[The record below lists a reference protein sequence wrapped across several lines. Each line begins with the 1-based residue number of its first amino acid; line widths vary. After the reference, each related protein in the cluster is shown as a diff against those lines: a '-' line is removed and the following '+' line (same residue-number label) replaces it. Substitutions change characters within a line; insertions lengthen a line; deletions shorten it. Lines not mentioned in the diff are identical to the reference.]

1 MSVRFNQW
9 LALNEALH
17 GGRRVRRNKRAVSLC
32 AKVVFVSVVALA
44 GAGIAAAS
52 PSGENFAGAGSVRAF
67 AAGTTL
73 TFTAADASATK
84 VGDRLIQL
92 AHHNGQ
98 HDGQSNNGGGF
109 GNTGRGNQG
118 NDRPVGNAC
127 CGGGGGSGGGGGG
140 GGGSPPGGGGPPP
153 GGGGGGG
160 VIAGGGGGS
169 ADSGAGGSDPWL
181 LVRGT
186 PGAEDG
192 GGTPPP
198 GPLGLLQSQIA
209 CALGQDGLKITSDG
223 QVLFAQFFAEQ
234 AALAFGKDG
243 CAEVVNYPD
252 TEETGG

>member
-73 TFTAADASATK
+73 SFTAADASATN

-127 CGGGGGSGGGGGG
+127 CGSGGGSGGG
-140 GGGSPPGGGGPPP
+140 GGGSPPGGGGSPP
-153 GGGGGGG
+153 GGGG
-160 VIAGGGGGS
+160 GGGGGS

-198 GPLGLLQSQIA
+198 GPLGLLQSRIA

-223 QVLFAQFFAEQ
+223 QVLFAQFISDQ
-234 AALAFGKDG
+234 TVLAFGKNG
-243 CAEVVNYPD
+243 CEEVVNYPKY
-252 TEETGG
+252 EESGG